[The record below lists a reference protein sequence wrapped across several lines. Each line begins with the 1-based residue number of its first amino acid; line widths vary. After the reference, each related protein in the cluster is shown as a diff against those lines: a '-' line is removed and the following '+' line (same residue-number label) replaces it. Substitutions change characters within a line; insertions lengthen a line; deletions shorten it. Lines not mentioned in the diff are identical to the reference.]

1 MPTGSGTTL
10 PNAWTCLVSVIDFAS
25 GGANGN
31 STASGKRLPLRV
43 WHSGEQQNGDIYLIR
58 EKDVR
63 RFILRA
69 PFLKCGILCHNVSRT
84 AVGNDW
90 RAGSHH
96 TLFR

>member
-69 PFLKCGILCHNVSRT
+69 PHRN
-84 AVGNDW
+84 
-90 RAGSHH
+90 
-96 TLFR
+96 